1 MKFTGKN
8 NRKKGFTLLE
18 MVIAM
23 TLLLMVISM
32 ITALIVTIVKSAEK
46 NEREGR
52 IYSDLY
58 FAEISIK
65 NRLNIYE
72 GYRSDGVTYDIA
84 AVEPDEEN
92 EGQYKIVS
100 EGEYLAIF
108 PVGTV
113 VSGASDDSG
122 GSEVSDGSGVSD
134 GSVSFKPTAV
144 IRFDKTQRSVIYSD
158 KYDKLLL
165 KTVDRMTFFKGEDAL
180 KVSIYYNEN
189 ESPYVLIIA
198 FGRSRK

>member
-1 MKFTGKN
+1 MKITGKN

-113 VSGASDDSG
+113 VSGASVAS
-122 GSEVSDGSGVSD
+122 VASDGSEVSD